1 MPCKVTIR
9 KRENKEQNYKN
20 TYRDVYSIFI
30 FVITK
35 TLKQP
40 SCPSVA
46 EWINKLWYIQTVE
59 YYSALKTNALS
70 SHEKTWRNPKYF
82 D

>member
-1 MPCKVTIR
+1 M
-9 KRENKEQNYKN
+9 
-20 TYRDVYSIFI
+20 FI
-30 FVITK
+30 ESLFVITK

-59 YYSALKTNALS
+59 YYSALKINKLS

-82 D
+82 H